1 VLFAE
6 INSDDPFHLH
16 ASMCAGPLGC
26 NIDTAFA
33 SLDLGM
39 NRDDLLIA
47 GGDMSVGGLY
57 LVRYLSMNP
66 RKRILRLPKVR
77 PRQDPE
83 FVESVSNWTPIADFV
98 AADVRTG
105 NSKREIAHKSA
116 SSRDRIFACTG
127 RGAHGCVTELQFG
140 MEARIGTYSEY
151 LPGINQI
158 WSFSDL
164 AGSGTYFLFS
174 FPLRSSLLHMSAD
187 WSDIQEV
194 DEDISG
200 MQLECRT
207 LAAGAFGDHIVQI
220 TERSVFVYQQQRSAT
235 SATTLCLTRHVG
247 SPGDKIVGAA
257 FEEVTHSIVTAVER
271 DGEYQLHAARI
282 IAVGG

>member
-1 VLFAE
+1 
-6 INSDDPFHLH
+6 
-16 ASMCAGPLGC
+16 M
-26 NIDTAFA
+26 
-33 SLDLGM
+33 
-39 NRDDLLIA
+39 
-47 GGDMSVGGLY
+47 
-57 LVRYLSMNP
+57 
-66 RKRILRLPKVR
+66 
-77 PRQDPE
+77 
-83 FVESVSNWTPIADFV
+83 ESVSNWTPIADFV

-105 NSKREIAHKSA
+105 NSKRELTHKST
-116 SSRDRIFACTG
+116 SRRDRIFACTG

-194 DEDISG
+194 DEDTSG

-207 LAAGAFGDHIVQI
+207 LAAGTFGDYIVQI
-220 TERSVFVYQQQRSAT
+220 TERSVFVYQQQSSIASAT
-235 SATTLCLTRHVG
+235 ALCFTRHVG
-247 SPGDKIVGAA
+247 SLEEKVVWAA
-257 FEEVTHSIVTAVER
+257 FE
-271 DGEYQLHAARI
+271 
-282 IAVGG
+282 